1 MQMLTLAECLPPRPP
16 AAVALGTFDGVH
28 LGHRALLAET
38 LRAAREKGLLA
49 CAFTFDAP
57 PAALFGGK
65 RCEVLTDIRAKAAL
79 MGECGID
86 TVIHTA
92 FDADIA
98 AQSAG
103 DFFQRLLLDRL
114 NARHIVIG
122 FHYHFGCRA
131 AGDAALMERFCRE
144 AGIGAAL
151 TLPVLKSLGIT
162 VVGRSSAELCRDAG
176 QSAAASALETCTAAA
191 ALYAA
196 IPLVKLTVSLFS
208 FGT

>member
-65 RCEVLTDIRAKAAL
+65 RCEVLTDIREKAAL
-79 MGECGID
+79 
-86 TVIHTA
+86 IHTA

-144 AGIGAAL
+144 AGIGL
-151 TLPVLKSLGIT
+151 T
-162 VVGRSSAELCRDAG
+162 VVPPVRLPDGALISSSAIRASL
-176 QSAAASALETCTAAA
+176 AANDRPRAEEMLNRPLSPREEALLGGRYDE
-191 ALYAA
+191 
-196 IPLVKLTVSLFS
+196 
-208 FGT
+208 

>member
-38 LRAAREKGLLA
+38 LRASREKGLLA

-65 RCEVLTDIRAKAAL
+65 CCEVLTDIREKAAL

-144 AGIGAAL
+144 AGIGL
-151 TLPVLKSLGIT
+151 T
-162 VVGRSSAELCRDAG
+162 VVPPVRLPDGALISSSAIRASLAANDRPRAEEMLNRPL
-176 QSAAASALETCTAAA
+176 SAREEALLGGRYNE
-191 ALYAA
+191 
-196 IPLVKLTVSLFS
+196 
-208 FGT
+208 